1 MKIPRCKPVMDFVPE
16 IDFIFWVAKLDPDF
30 IPKSN
35 FWEKEFWIIKRK
47 KKRVKI
53 NYLIFRFKFIN

>member
-1 MKIPRCKPVMDFVPE
+1 MYVKTPRCKPVMDFVPE

-35 FWEKEFWIIKRK
+35 FWEKEIWIIERK
-47 KKRVKI
+47 KKSW
-53 NYLIFRFKFIN
+53 